1 MCAVWN
7 GTLSEFGGIDTELRA
22 LLTRTGDTGG
32 RSGTLRDAR
41 ERVPRQVA
49 AIHRVLE
56 RFRAALGRVGVPA
69 MSHGAE
75 TARVYRGH
83 LAGLQTSTALPRASA
98 VVRARTRTE
107 LHSELQTVVSAYET
121 AFGVM
126 VANEFVGLQ
135 DVAELAP
142 TIKDSDVCRYL
153 PGWVHGESPPI
164 AARFGDCLAVPPR
177 VTTNPYGAY
186 PVACASAHWGEVYA
200 VVRDSAPSDAVYPG
214 DRAQFRTSVS
224 KCRRELERFVRSPQ
238 RRQALNSFAAYP
250 GRPGWDSGARDV
262 VCILSES
269 DRNTLHRSLRA
280 AAA

>member
-1 MCAVWN
+1 MNSSHAYIY
-7 GTLSEFGGIDTELRA
+7 TLSLHDALPISVESACRPCRTALRRLGCTGVISPACRRAQHCLVRPRSEEHTYELQSR
-22 LLTRTGDTGG
+22 LYLHSFPTR
-32 RSGTLRDAR
+32 RSSD
-41 ERVPRQVA
+41 
-49 AIHRVLE
+49 
-56 RFRAALGRVGVPA
+56 LGRVGVPA

-164 AARFGDCLAVPPR
+164 AARF
-177 VTTNPYGAY
+177 
-186 PVACASAHWGEVYA
+186 
-200 VVRDSAPSDAVYPG
+200 
-214 DRAQFRTSVS
+214 
-224 KCRRELERFVRSPQ
+224 
-238 RRQALNSFAAYP
+238 
-250 GRPGWDSGARDV
+250 
-262 VCILSES
+262 
-269 DRNTLHRSLRA
+269 
-280 AAA
+280 